1 MSHYIIMLVFI
12 IYAILMYLYIHT
24 FYYLKKAEQ
33 TGCFNSKVNLKYM
46 QIFQMI
52 EIIAVTLTV
61 IVLPSVLTSKPGK
74 RIKNINI
81 ALLMVLVVLC
91 INAYMA
97 INVYQFYNQMNNCPI
112 MNTWNKWWLYWEGI
126 AATVS
131 SVRGLL
137 VVGLILSIIGKRL
150 K

>member
-1 MSHYIIMLVFI
+1 
-12 IYAILMYLYIHT
+12 
-24 FYYLKKAEQ
+24 
-33 TGCFNSKVNLKYM
+33 
-46 QIFQMI
+46 MI

-126 AATVS
+126 ASTVS
-131 SVRGLL
+131 SVRGVL
-137 VVGLILSIIGKRL
+137 VVGLILTIIGKKL

>member
-1 MSHYIIMLVFI
+1 MSHYIIMLILVLI

-52 EIIAVTLTV
+52 EIIAITL
-61 IVLPSVLTSKPGK
+61 SVLFVPYLSKTK
-74 RIKNINI
+74 RRSNISI
-81 ALLMVLVVLC
+81 VILMALVVLC

-97 INVYQFYNQMNNCPI
+97 INVYQFYNEMTNCPI

-126 AATVS
+126 AATIS
-131 SVRGLL
+131 SVRGILVLGLL
-137 VVGLILSIIGKRL
+137 IIILGKA